1 MLFKKLFQ
9 IFILVWQLSPAICQ
23 GPPILADK
31 PIMLGQQVG
40 TVRVVYSY
48 MQADKLDG
56 RFIMPSVDY
65 NVSNKLS
72 FELMLPLQKYIGSAQ
87 NGFILSDVG
96 IAGKY
101 QYFKQDLQGKT
112 IRLAVKG
119 AHSFYVAKQHAHI
132 KPVGSGIWGSYG
144 GIIAGMES
152 LKIGIIGDFGISI
165 VRDIAPYITSNF
177 FQGKVA
183 FGVPLLKHVF
193 PIRQLNVF
201 LETEFVD
208 QLNAKSSSFYLAPG
222 IQYAFGRIAFEAF
235 YQKSVFQNGNNNYYP
250 NETLGG
256 GIRYIY

>member
-1 MLFKKLFQ
+1 M
-9 IFILVWQLSPAICQ
+9 
-23 GPPILADK
+23 
-31 PIMLGQQVG
+31 
-40 TVRVVYSY
+40 
-48 MQADKLDG
+48 
-56 RFIMPSVDY
+56 
-65 NVSNKLS
+65 
-72 FELMLPLQKYIGSAQ
+72 
-87 NGFILSDVG
+87 
-96 IAGKY
+96 
-101 QYFKQDLQGKT
+101 
-112 IRLAVKG
+112 
-119 AHSFYVAKQHAHI
+119 
-132 KPVGSGIWGSYG
+132 
-144 GIIAGMES
+144 
-152 LKIGIIGDFGISI
+152 
-165 VRDIAPYITSNF
+165 RDISPYITSNF